1 MTFATI
7 GHPGNLRN
15 APQAKG
21 IEDRIELRVNN
32 VLLANARELRPS
44 VLDHLGLLP
53 ALEGLASDVAQWHGI
68 EVDVK
73 VTVADGSTPT
83 SPHPTPQLILPRC
96 LSSQLM
102 L

>member
-32 VLLANARELRPS
+32 VLLANARDL
-44 VLDHLGLLP
+44 VLADEPTGNLDSATGEAVLQALLDVRRETGTTLIIVTHDERV
-53 ALEGLASDVAQWHGI
+53 ASLADRV
-68 EVDVK
+68 VRMR
-73 VTVADGSTPT
+73 DGAAAP
-83 SPHPTPQLILPRC
+83 
-96 LSSQLM
+96 
-102 L
+102 